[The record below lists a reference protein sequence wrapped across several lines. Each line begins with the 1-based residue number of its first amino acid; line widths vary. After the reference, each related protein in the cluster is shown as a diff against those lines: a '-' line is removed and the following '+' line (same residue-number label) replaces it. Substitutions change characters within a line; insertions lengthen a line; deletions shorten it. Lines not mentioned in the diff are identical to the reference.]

1 MEKQIE
7 NVIIEIRGLVRN
19 LYFIAD
25 GIENDLKNIGE
36 NECARSLR
44 NCARK
49 YQKLEKNLQN
59 HIIKIE
65 SSGRK

>member
-25 GIENDLKNIGE
+25 GIENDFKNIGE

-49 YQKLEKNLQN
+49 YQN
-59 HIIKIE
+59 
-65 SSGRK
+65 